1 MKKILLFQ
9 VIWTGFLILSL
20 CQTAIGQIYSGTGN
34 NPKLI
39 QYMRRS
45 MIKGVNP
52 YGEIEGSPYYPGPE
66 FVSGTIYHR
75 DSTKTI
81 NVPLRLNH
89 FIDEIEFKHGENI
102 MMFVK
107 PDEIDHLE
115 FGHLTFI
122 YSGFAP
128 PIGKP
133 DIGFF
138 EVMAKGY
145 CKLLYRRSSEIK
157 REDLPV
163 SNFSGGNYRDYFR
176 ITEEYYIKKGNEP
189 AEYIRKSKR
198 KILKTL
204 SDHTKEL
211 EEYIDKNG
219 LTLKTNEEIIDLIYY
234 FNALKA
240 KEEKQVS
247 RETLPD

>member
-102 MMFVK
+102 MMFVR